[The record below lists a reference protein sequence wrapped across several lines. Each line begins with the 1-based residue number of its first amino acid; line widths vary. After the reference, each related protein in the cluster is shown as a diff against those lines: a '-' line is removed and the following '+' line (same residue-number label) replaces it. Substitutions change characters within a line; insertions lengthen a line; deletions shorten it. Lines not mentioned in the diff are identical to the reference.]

1 MTPRKFS
8 YPFVA
13 QAETLL
19 IYGIF
24 LFLTGLAQI
33 CVTISHRYIIAR
45 TIHHNNNINILS
57 FLPVTFTL
65 ADIHLWYIYPSA
77 SLTIIPFA
85 ACVIYA
91 LFKRRAMAILICI
104 SSMISFISSS
114 VYVGLLIVHTL
125 EYWQTMSSYRYK
137 TILSTTTTSTR
148 ILVPFDEPSTF
159 VNLAL
164 LITFTLA
171 LVQALLSMIGAVIS
185 CLWSPCCMSSPTI
198 YTPVSTSSHHAQT
211 TPHRHETP
219 QSSTLRSIKRQQ
231 QQQQQQRQETH
242 RLVATNGHQD
252 TMMNGFIHKNSSIR
266 SHYDHV

>member
-1 MTPRKFS
+1 MTPRKSS

-45 TIHHNNNINILS
+45 NNHHNDNINILS

-65 ADIHLWYIYPSA
+65 VDMHLWYIYPSA
-77 SLTIIPFA
+77 TLTIIPFV

-91 LFKRRAMAILICI
+91 LFKRQSMAILICI
-104 SSMISFISSS
+104 SSLISFISSS
-114 VYVGLLIVHTL
+114 VYVGLLIAHTL
-125 EYWQTMSSYRYK
+125 EYWQTLASYRYK
-137 TILSTTTTSTR
+137 NTQSTTPLAR
-148 ILVPFDEPSTF
+148 LLVPFNEPSTYA
-159 VNLAL
+159 NLAL

-185 CLWSPCCMSSPTI
+185 CIWSPCCMSLTPI
-198 YTPVSTSSHHAQT
+198 YAPISTTSHYAQT

-219 QSSTLRSIKRQQ
+219 QSSTLRSVKRQQ
-231 QQQQQQRQETH
+231 QQQQDTH
-242 RLVATNGHQD
+242 RFITHNGHQD
-252 TMMNGFIHKNSSIR
+252 MMLNGCLHKNSTMR